1 MILMKIKF
9 LQKLLL
15 SGGLVL
21 FTGVLAQ
28 GQTYNDAVEAYNT
41 GIDLIES
48 DISAAIESL
57 EKSRE
62 IAMGLGAEGEE
73 IKEQAENQIPGLY
86 YELGLNQYRERNV
99 DLAVEGIEE
108 AIEVSEKYGDDAT
121 KKRSETLLHQLYAIQ
136 ANAAFREN
144 ENEKAIELYDKA
156 LEINPQHARSHLGKG
171 LVYRRMD
178 DAESFR
184 ESMDKA
190 IESGL
195 TTNEEQIVQT
205 AETTARDFFLVRAVK
220 AKGEQNIPQAIEFV
234 NTSLTYDRN
243 FAESH
248 FLMAG
253 IYNEQSRYQDA
264 VKSAQKALDLM
275 NGSRDEVAKVH
286 FELGKAYA
294 GLGNTSQACTSF
306 KNAAHGQYAESANYQ
321 IEHVL
326 KCQ

>member
-9 LQKLLL
+9 LRKLLL
-15 SGGLVL
+15 ITGMSLVISL
-21 FTGVLAQ
+21 Q
-28 GQTYNDAVEAYNT
+28 SHGQTVNDAIEAYNT

-48 DISAAIESL
+48 DIRAAIESL
-57 EKSRE
+57 ERSHE
-62 IAMGLGAEGEE
+62 IASGLGAEGEDV
-73 IKEQAENQIPGLY
+73 KEQAEKQIPGLY
-86 YELGLNQYRERNV
+86 YEMGLNQYRERNI
-99 DLAVEGIEE
+99 DMAVEGIEE

-121 KKRSETLLHQLYAIQ
+121 RTRSENLLHQLYAIQ

-144 ENEKAIELYDKA
+144 NNEKALDLYDKA
-156 LEINPQHARSHLGKG
+156 LVINPQHARSHLGKG

-184 ESMDKA
+184 ESMDNA
-190 IESGL
+190 IEAGL
-195 TTNEEQIVQT
+195 MTNEVQIAQT

-220 AKGEQNIPQAIEFV
+220 AKGEQNYSQAIEFI
-234 NTSLTYDRN
+234 NISLTYDQN
-243 FAESH
+243 FSESH
-248 FLMAG
+248 FLLAG
-253 IYNEQSRYQDA
+253 VYNEQSRYQDA

-275 NGSRDEVAKVH
+275 NGSRDEAAKVH
-286 FELGKAYA
+286 FEMGKAYA
-294 GLGNTSQACTSF
+294 GLGNTSQACTAF